1 MSSVIRPSGPLP
13 PKVYWA
19 RRLWLLAIIILA
31 TSLVWWLVS
40 GRGNAKQ
47 GGTADLTP
55 TTSTPPGDTSA
66 GAHHSAKKHRT
77 HHKGSGTNKHSKGPD
92 GEHSTG
98 SNPNAPKSPDPTKPT
113 HTPLATP
120 TGDCDP
126 ADVDLE
132 IDVSDVKSGQPN
144 SATFIFTST
153 TTPACTLAITPSN
166 MVARITSGS
175 DVIWS
180 SEECPDALRAKEIV
194 ARQDPPSSYEF
205 RWNGKRS
212 TEDCQPADNLPEPG
226 GYWVQAAL
234 IGGEPQRAYF
244 DITR

>member
-13 PKVYWA
+13 PRVYWA
-19 RRLWLLAIIILA
+19 RRLWLLAIIVLV

-40 GRGNAKQ
+40 GRGSANESGA
-47 GGTADLTP
+47 ADLSP
-55 TTSTPPGDTSA
+55 TTTVPSSNGPDTD
-66 GAHHSAKKHRT
+66 HQAKKH
-77 HHKGSGTNKHSKGPD
+77 HSKPD
-92 GEHSTG
+92 DGTKQQDG
-98 SNPNAPKSPDPTKPT
+98 KPDNGTKTQPKSKQPKTPDPTQST
-113 HTPLATP
+113 RTPLATP

-132 IDVSDVKSGQPN
+132 IDVSDAKAGQPN

-153 TTPACTLAITPSN
+153 STPACTLAITPTT
-166 MVARITSGS
+166 MVARITSGD
-175 DVIWS
+175 DVVWS
-180 SEECPDALRAKEIV
+180 SEDCPDALRVKEIV
-194 ARQDPPSSYEF
+194 ARQDPPTAYEF

-212 TEDCQPADNLPEPG
+212 TEDCQPADSLPEAG

-244 DITR
+244 DIAN